1 MHTNNDKIS
10 AKESLALAKSTK
22 QRKPYNQ
29 QEKQEKANKA
39 KRIDKRQLLV
49 L

>member
-1 MHTNNDKIS
+1 MHTNNGTIRT
-10 AKESLALAKSTK
+10 KSTK
-22 QRKPYNQ
+22 QRKPYNKD
-29 QEKQEKANKA
+29 ENQEKANKA

>member
-1 MHTNNDKIS
+1 MHTNNGIIRTKT
-10 AKESLALAKSTK
+10 TK

-29 QEKQEKANKA
+29 QEKQEKANKT
-39 KRIDKRQLLV
+39 KRIDKRQTLV

>member
-1 MHTNNDKIS
+1 MHTNNGVIRTKP
-10 AKESLALAKSTK
+10 TK

-29 QEKQEKANKA
+29 QENQEKANKA
-39 KRIDKRQLLV
+39 KRGVKRQLLV

>member
-1 MHTNNDKIS
+1 MHTNNGVIRTKP
-10 AKESLALAKSTK
+10 AKP
-22 QRKPYNQ
+22 RKPYNKD
-29 QEKQEKANKA
+29 EKQEKGNKA

>member
-1 MHTNNDKIS
+1 MHTNQAKIS
-10 AKESLALAKSTK
+10 VKSTK
-22 QRKPYNQ
+22 QRKPYNKD
-29 QEKQEKANKA
+29 EKQEKANKA

>member
-1 MHTNNDKIS
+1 MHTNNGIIRTKP
-10 AKESLALAKSTK
+10 TK
-22 QRKPYNQ
+22 QRKPYNKD
-29 QEKQEKANKA
+29 EKQEKANKA

>member
-1 MHTNNDKIS
+1 MHTNNGKIS
-10 AKESLALAKSTK
+10 SKELSKSTK

-39 KRIDKRQLLV
+39 KRIDKRQMLV

>member
-1 MHTNNDKIS
+1 MHTNNGIIRT
-10 AKESLALAKSTK
+10 KSTK

-29 QEKQEKANKA
+29 QEKQEKATKA